1 MGLKPQSTGLASCA
15 SGGCKHLSMPPTA
28 KRKRVERVQRDPAT
42 GLPGP
47 ISQDEWNMI
56 AKFAAKQG
64 VHAISSL
71 RLVSKW
77 FAKNL
82 RCTQIWEAYDELILR
97 REAARDAATQRDAT
111 SSAVGP
117 VRKTLNKWVR
127 HAENRA
133 DLLMHRV
140 YIEQCKL
147 MQNNHLAYETARSGL
162 AALREV
168 VKDFGDSSLN

>member
-1 MGLKPQSTGLASCA
+1 
-15 SGGCKHLSMPPTA
+15 MPPKA
-28 KRKRVERVQRDPAT
+28 KRKRVEGAAKKDPAT

-56 AKFAAKQG
+56 AKLVVKHG
-64 VHAISSL
+64 VPTISSL

-77 FAKNL
+77 FARNL
-82 RCTQIWEAYDELILR
+82 RCSQVWSAYDELILR
-97 REAARDAATQRDAT
+97 REAARKAANERDAA

-117 VRKTLNKWVR
+117 VRKTLNRWVR

-133 DLLMHRV
+133 DLLMHTA

-147 MQNNHLAYETARSGL
+147 VQKGEQTYATARSGL
-162 AALREV
+162 EGLREA
-168 VKDFGDSSLN
+168 VKDFGNSSLD